1 MDERRIV
8 AIEGTALPLR
18 GNDIDTDRI
27 LPARFLRAISFEGFE
42 AHVFVDD
49 RAEALKAGGR
59 HPFDVPAYQGASVL
73 LVNSNFGCGSSRE
86 HAPQGLRRWG
96 IRAVIGESFSE
107 IFFGNSLM
115 IGMACLTASHEDID
129 AMMRAV
135 EQDPST
141 QVHVDLAKGRCEVAG
156 RQYSVAVP
164 TPARDALMSGA
175 WDLPGLLRD
184 RFDEVTATAARLPY
198 IAGF

>member
-1 MDERRIV
+1 MCSSD
-8 AIEGTALPLR
+8 L
-18 GNDIDTDRI
+18 
-27 LPARFLRAISFEGFE
+27 
-42 AHVFVDD
+42 
-49 RAEALKAGGR
+49 
-59 HPFDVPAYQGASVL
+59 
-73 LVNSNFGCGSSRE
+73 SNFGCGSSRE

-141 QVHVDLAKGRCEVAG
+141 RVHVDLAKGRCEVAG
-156 RQYSVAVP
+156 RQCSVAAP

-184 RFDEVTATAARLPY
+184 RFDEVPATAARLPY